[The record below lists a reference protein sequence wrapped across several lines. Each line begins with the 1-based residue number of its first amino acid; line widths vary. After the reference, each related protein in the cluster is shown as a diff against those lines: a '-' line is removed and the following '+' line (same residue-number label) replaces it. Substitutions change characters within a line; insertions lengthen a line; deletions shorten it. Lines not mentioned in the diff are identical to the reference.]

1 MLLEYCI
8 DGNINTRASL
18 TEVYNNIW
26 LISVLLSCGF
36 EANRG
41 AIKVTRAK
49 MCVQNTVIEP
59 VPYFIGL

>member
-1 MLLEYCI
+1 VESRI
-8 DGNINTRASL
+8 DGNVNTSTSL

-26 LISVLLSCGF
+26 LISAVLSCGF

-41 AIKVTRAK
+41 AIKGTHAK
-49 MCVQNTVIEP
+49 MCAQNTEIEP